1 MTVSG
6 IAEVESLVESQAVER
21 PEPFA
26 AWPGWKHIGYTT
38 LLGLLNALWFTLVFV
53 GADSLTAHRSFRVR
67 VHFSWE
73 LGIPLVPA
81 MTVFYMSIYLAFLA
95 APFIVR
101 RRQEVRALV
110 GTLALVILL
119 SGIGFLLFPADL
131 AFVPPDEKVL
141 RVWAAIFHL
150 ADKLNLTYNVVPSL
164 HVVLV
169 VACVAVFSTH
179 APARGKAC
187 CGYGQP

>member
-1 MTVSG
+1 
-6 IAEVESLVESQAVER
+6 
-21 PEPFA
+21 
-26 AWPGWKHIGYTT
+26 
-38 LLGLLNALWFTLVFV
+38 
-53 GADSLTAHRSFRVR
+53 
-67 VHFSWE
+67 
-73 LGIPLVPA
+73 
-81 MTVFYMSIYLAFLA
+81 
-95 APFIVR
+95 
-101 RRQEVRALV
+101 
-110 GTLALVILL
+110 VILL

-179 APARGKAC
+179 APARGKAPLWLWAALIAVSTVLTHQHHVLDAVTGWLLAVIC
-187 CGYGQP
+187 VRVAYTRLVRM